1 LTVPGPTTCGG
12 QIVDAYLQHSTGSIG
27 KHLFGW
33 LTLKQRS
40 PAFQR
45 IGKLLIWH
53 PVKGLW
59 QDAPILAWRSGH
71 VGHATPFTFFSYQ
84 PALT

>member
-1 LTVPGPTTCGG
+1 MLVC
-12 QIVDAYLQHSTGSIG
+12 STPSGSIG

-33 LTLKQRS
+33 LALKQCL

-45 IGKLLIWH
+45 LGKLLIWH

-59 QDAPILAWRSGH
+59 QDPPILAWRSGD
-71 VGHATPFTFFSYQ
+71 VGYATPFTLVSYQ